1 MVCIDHLSI
10 VRRQYAPSA
19 KPLKLRASEVLGMV
33 VSVLFGSIARHA
45 PSRRSSQ
52 RRDRSW
58 RAAEARC
65 GAQPMRNWVAPYLR
79 ESNPDLLEEIRW
91 NANARRCQQPPTTS
105 QPASQPA
112 SQQASQ
118 PASQPASPPT
128 TRKGSPRARILS
140 NWVAKKKRIS
150 SAPVRFS
157 SEASLAL
164 GLEPVRCQLSVLA
177 VEQHTPDDVKHTP
190 DDVKHTPD
198 DVQHTPDDVRSICF
212 YNTLGASM
220 ENIPQ
225 TT

>member
-1 MVCIDHLSI
+1 MTKGNIS
-10 VRRQYAPSA
+10 
-19 KPLKLRASEVLGMV
+19 KLRQTETERDKQRHSCICSKTKLVKHGTWRASFRFKLFSGDRNRGFFLRRTFGWDTALARWSALII
-33 VSVLFGSIARHA
+33 SVLFGSIARHA

-118 PASQPASPPT
+118 PASQPGCSKISKSVPWGGWGWGYTAYVT
-128 TRKGSPRARILS
+128 LKATRP
-140 NWVAKKKRIS
+140 
-150 SAPVRFS
+150 
-157 SEASLAL
+157 
-164 GLEPVRCQLSVLA
+164 
-177 VEQHTPDDVKHTP
+177 
-190 DDVKHTPD
+190 
-198 DVQHTPDDVRSICF
+198 
-212 YNTLGASM
+212 
-220 ENIPQ
+220 
-225 TT
+225 

>member
-1 MVCIDHLSI
+1 
-10 VRRQYAPSA
+10 
-19 KPLKLRASEVLGMV
+19 

-128 TRKGSPRARILS
+128 TTPQATQPTSQPASQPTRKGSPRARILS

-198 DVQHTPDDVRSICF
+198 DVQHTPDDVRSIGF

-220 ENIPQ
+220 ENTPR